1 MRARALARASTST
14 PVCFS
19 KPETAA
25 VSSSPSPM
33 TLPHS
38 MELMAAIDGHGQP
51 FLPGSP
57 SHSIKSRRAP
67 SSLPTRA
74 PSLSHALLSLPC
86 SSFAVTRAR
95 ARHPSL
101 ATRPSPLLLPC
112 PAESFPTRE
121 QKLKVEEA
129 HFSF

>member
-1 MRARALARASTST
+1 MRAGASTST

-25 VSSSPSPM
+25 VSSSPSPT

-38 MELMAAIDGHGQP
+38 MELMAAIDGHSRP

-74 PSLSHALLSLPC
+74 LSLCHALLSLPC
-86 SSFAVTRAR
+86 SSFAVTGAR
-95 ARHPSL
+95 ARRPSL

-112 PAESFPTRE
+112 PAESLPCSPTPLRVS
-121 QKLKVEEA
+121 K
-129 HFSF
+129 SSR